1 MSRARDLSRLSSP
14 TNFTADGTTNRV
26 GLGSENPT
34 AKLNVAG
41 IVSATAFYGDGSNL
55 EGVSSGSAGL
65 GTALGEN
72 NPLDVIYYTNNI
84 LNVNDNTTIT
94 VPTGSDTA
102 YTQYAEVVVADSKDL
117 IIADGD
123 NFIPDV
129 LGISTEGIA
138 SISGT
143 GGRVRADFY
152 TNHAGTG
159 APTFQTGVV
168 VTGVATAT
176 RLVVEG
182 TTALTNQNQTVLI
195 RDSVADDAV
204 GRGGNIG
211 FGAYVNGTMRTL
223 AGIGALKSNSGNSFN
238 GGLSLYTRENGEAN
252 LYERLRI
259 TSAGNFGFGLTNPE
273 IHGKFAV
280 KGGYAATG
288 NSSIAA
294 ITSDDAQGRKADVSF
309 YSTFEGSADNGVRR
323 TADIIA
329 GYNGGVWG
337 NEYLA
342 FNVGN
347 NGSANDSRVVTDEKV
362 RIDSAGRLLVGTSNG
377 VNSSSGVN
385 STFQVHSTNGPAMFG
400 RFANDATASAL
411 YLIKSRNTTVGSQT
425 IINNGDNIGRIAFE
439 ASDGSQ
445 LRRAATVDAFVD
457 GTPGSADM
465 PGRLVFSTTADG
477 ASSPTERMRIK
488 NDGVI
493 NINTTNNNP
502 PVNSVIGT
510 AFRVDGSINTATS
523 GTKALTIGL
532 NASDGTLIEF
542 RQAGT
547 VEGSITVSGSTVSY
561 NGGHLSR
568 WSQLASGGERT
579 EILRGS
585 VLSNLDEMCEWG
597 EEDNEQLNR
606 MKVSDVEGDR
616 NVAGVFQDWDDD
628 DDTYVND
635 FYCAM
640 TGDFVIRIAQGTTV
654 VRGDLLMSAG
664 DGTAKPQDD
673 DIIRS
678 KTIAKVTSTTVSTT
692 YSDNSY
698 CVPCVLMA
706 C

>member
-55 EGVSSGSAGL
+55 EGVASAGL

-238 GGLSLYTRENGEAN
+238 GDLSLYTRENGEAN

-502 PVNSVIGT
+502 PANSVIGT

-547 VEGSITVSGSTVSY
+547 AEGSITVSGSTVSY

-678 KTIAKVTSTTVSTT
+678 KTIAKVTSTTVSKT

>member
-1 MSRARDLSRLSSP
+1 
-14 TNFTADGTTNRV
+14 
-26 GLGSENPT
+26 
-34 AKLNVAG
+34 
-41 IVSATAFYGDGSNL
+41 
-55 EGVSSGSAGL
+55 
-65 GTALGEN
+65 
-72 NPLDVIYYTNNI
+72 
-84 LNVNDNTTIT
+84 
-94 VPTGSDTA
+94 
-102 YTQYAEVVVADSKDL
+102 
-117 IIADGD
+117 
-123 NFIPDV
+123 
-129 LGISTEGIA
+129 
-138 SISGT
+138 
-143 GGRVRADFY
+143 
-152 TNHAGTG
+152 
-159 APTFQTGVV
+159 
-168 VTGVATAT
+168 
-176 RLVVEG
+176 
-182 TTALTNQNQTVLI
+182 
-195 RDSVADDAV
+195 
-204 GRGGNIG
+204 
-211 FGAYVNGTMRTL
+211 
-223 AGIGALKSNSGNSFN
+223 GIGALKSNSGNSFN
-238 GGLSLYTRENGEAN
+238 GDLSLYTRENGEAN

-502 PVNSVIGT
+502 PANSVIGT

-547 VEGSITVSGSTVSY
+547 AEGSITVSGSTVSY

-664 DGTAKPQDD
+664 DGTAKP
-673 DIIRS
+673 
-678 KTIAKVTSTTVSTT
+678 
-692 YSDNSY
+692 
-698 CVPCVLMA
+698 
-706 C
+706 